1 MGKGKTAGTRE
12 PLGLWTVLPSCMC
25 LPCEGWA
32 NKLKT
37 PKNE

>member
-1 MGKGKTAGTRE
+1 MGKGKSAGTRE
-12 PLGLWTVLPSCMC
+12 PVGVGTVLPPRML